1 MARKEL
7 KAPALLLVIAGAT
20 AQAADMLADFR
31 NSLLQVIRPDIQ
43 QLIQRRARDEE
54 FHLRVAENFPRL
66 VQGGV
71 SKCGRGTE
79 AITETI
85 TGMVTVAHE
94 GAVITEDFCTKRLD
108 WSG

>member
-43 QLIQRRARDEE
+43 
-54 FHLRVAENFPRL
+54 
-66 VQGGV
+66 
-71 SKCGRGTE
+71 
-79 AITETI
+79 
-85 TGMVTVAHE
+85 
-94 GAVITEDFCTKRLD
+94 
-108 WSG
+108 